1 MDRRTALT
9 TTGAALAALG
19 TVANQQISAAGAL
32 PAPRPTSGAP
42 GVRAPVLPEGTLA
55 PRGRFGRME
64 RLPTLDLES
73 RQDFLQSFRAWA
85 NRDLSRAAAAR
96 ADAIVASHGYS
107 PQADIPLPRA
117 LELLQDDP
125 LLQTST
131 RAWLSCQQLAWNG
144 LREEFEGNADR
155 YLAEME
161 AVDRRGPGSLEL
173 NPDMKLPDYVRHE
186 IHIQPGGYVGHPF
199 AGHLYHYGT
208 NGFYSGRNTQDELHV
223 GAAQRM
229 PLPADGKVRRIL
241 DLGTGIGQLA
251 MALKERFPDAEVW
264 GIDVGAPML
273 RYAHLR
279 AVERNLDV
287 HFAQRLAEDTKFPDG
302 HFDLVVSYI
311 MFHEVSPE
319 GARAIVN
326 EAYRIMRPG
335 GVFYPID
342 FRLTGAPRRSAYGL
356 YRLWWDHR
364 WNNEVWTLKFRS
376 AGLPDLIRAAGFSL
390 NETEPVVL
398 ENFGVLNA
406 TKPS

>member
-1 MDRRTALT
+1 MDRRMALT
-9 TTGAALAALG
+9 TAGAALAAIG
-19 TVANQQISAAGAL
+19 TVANEQISAA
-32 PAPRPTSGAP
+32 PAQPAQRPASGAK
-42 GVRAPVLPEGTLA
+42 GVRAPVLPESTLA

-96 ADAIVASHGYS
+96 ADAIVARHGYS
-107 PQADIPLPRA
+107 PEADIPLPRA
-117 LELLQDDP
+117 LEMLQNDP

-173 NPDMKLPDYVRHE
+173 DPDIELPDYVRHE

-223 GAAQRM
+223 SAAQRM

-264 GIDVGAPML
+264 GIDVGAPMV

-279 AVERNLDV
+279 AVERDLDV

-302 HFDLVVSYI
+302 YFDLVVSYI
-311 MFHEVSPE
+311 MFHEVSPA
-319 GARAIVN
+319 GAQAIVN
-326 EAYRIMRPG
+326 EAYRITRPG

-342 FRLTGAPRRSAYGL
+342 FRLTNAPRRSAYGL

-406 TKPS
+406 TKPA

>member
-1 MDRRTALT
+1 MALT
-9 TTGAALAALG
+9 TAGAALAAIG
-19 TVANQQISAAGAL
+19 TVANEQISAA
-32 PAPRPTSGAP
+32 PAQPAQRPASGAK

-96 ADAIVASHGYS
+96 ADAIVARHGYS
-107 PQADIPLPRA
+107 PEADIPLPRA
-117 LELLQDDP
+117 LEMLQNDP

-173 NPDMKLPDYVRHE
+173 DPDIELPDYVRHE

-223 GAAQRM
+223 SAAQRM

-264 GIDVGAPML
+264 GIDVGAPMV

-279 AVERNLDV
+279 AVERDLDV
-287 HFAQRLAEDTKFPDG
+287 HFAQRPAEDTKFPDG
-302 HFDLVVSYI
+302 YFDLVVSYI
-311 MFHEVSPE
+311 MFHEVSPA
-319 GARAIVN
+319 GAQAIVN
-326 EAYRIMRPG
+326 EAYRITRPG

-342 FRLTGAPRRSAYGL
+342 FRLTNAPRRSAYGL

-406 TKPS
+406 TKPA